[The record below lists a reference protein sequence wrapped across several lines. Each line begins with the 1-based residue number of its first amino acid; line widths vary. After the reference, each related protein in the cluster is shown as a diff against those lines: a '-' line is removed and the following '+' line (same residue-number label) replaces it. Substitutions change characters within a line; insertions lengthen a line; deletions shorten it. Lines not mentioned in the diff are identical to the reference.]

1 MDGENELD
9 LDISNYELDDILRLF
24 KIPTNFEEEDMK
36 KAKQIVLKTHPDK
49 SRLPAKFF
57 IFYSQAYKVLFQL
70 YEFKN
75 KSSNKKQPE
84 NYEDVVPNSDAT
96 SADDKQRENALA
108 IFFNTNEKLKESR
121 NFNKWFNAEFEKNK
135 MDSED
140 SVGYGDWLSSN
151 EDIEPEKK
159 ISLSQMGEEFGKKKA
174 ELRALVPKRDI
185 EEVNY
190 RQSVQG
196 TSLTTSGPMEFNSDL
211 FSSLPY
217 QDLRQA
223 HVESVIPVTEEDYY
237 RVKKFQNINELT
249 SYRNSQDTKPLSEKQ
264 AMEYLNKK
272 NNLDNEQATKRAYD
286 LAKQTE
292 LAEKKNQQFWG
303 GIMQIRGAKDSL

>member
-1 MDGENELD
+1 MDQEKTDLD
-9 LDISNYELDDILRLF
+9 LDISNYDLDDILRLF

-49 SRLPAKFF
+49 SRLPAKIF

-70 YEFKN
+70 YEFRN
-75 KSSNKKQPE
+75 KSSNKKQAE
-84 NYEDVVPNSDAT
+84 KYEDVVPNSQGE
-96 SADDKQRENALA
+96 SGSDKGREKALA
-108 IFFNTNEKLKESR
+108 QFFNTNEKLKESKH
-121 NFNKWFNAEFEKNK
+121 FNKWFNAEFEKNK
-135 MDSED
+135 METDD
-140 SVGYGDWLSSN
+140 GAGYGEWLTSN

-174 ELRALVPKRDI
+174 EMRALVPMKDI
-185 EEVNY
+185 EDVNY
-190 RQSVQG
+190 RQTIQG
-196 TSLTTSGPMEFNSDL
+196 TSLSTNGPTEFNSDL

-223 HVESVIPVTEEDYY
+223 HVNSVIPVTEEDYY
-237 RVKKFQNINELT
+237 KVKKFQNINELT
-249 SYRNSQDTKPLSEKQ
+249 SYRNSQDTKPLSERQ

-286 LAKQTE
+286 LAKQSE
-292 LAEKKNQQFWG
+292 LAEKKNQDFWG
-303 GIMQIRGAKDSL
+303 GIMQMGNG